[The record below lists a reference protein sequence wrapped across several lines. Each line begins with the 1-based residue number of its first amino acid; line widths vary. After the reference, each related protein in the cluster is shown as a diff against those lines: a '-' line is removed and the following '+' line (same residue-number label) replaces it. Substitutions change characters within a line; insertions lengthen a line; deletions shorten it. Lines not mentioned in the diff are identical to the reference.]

1 VNDWN
6 DALDAAKAA
15 LPQDAAKLDALK
27 KLPPDCIH
35 PELTFDSG
43 DYYIRCRICNSKW
56 VRCNLSWPESG
67 INRTGQQVGGDPA
80 SANIGAA
87 ANLSGNKR
95 VEPGK

>member
-1 VNDWN
+1 MSDWN
-6 DALDAAKAA
+6 DAIDSAKAA

-43 DYYIRCRICNSKW
+43 DYYIRCHICNSKW
-56 VRCNLSWPESG
+56 VRCNLNWPESG
-67 INRTGQQVGGDPA
+67 TNRAGQQVGGDPA

-87 ANLSGNKR
+87 AGLSGHKR
-95 VEPGK
+95 VTPK